1 MRIHKLL
8 AERFARKLAWRASP
22 VPVISF
28 TFDDFPRS
36 ALTIGGRMLSDYG
49 WRGTYYGAMGLMGTT
64 VGAEP
69 MFTRTDVD
77 ELLTAGHELAC
88 HTLNHTSCYAV
99 GNTNFV
105 HGCEEN
111 RREAAMALGGYQLEN
126 LSFPHGHITL
136 AAKRHL
142 QAAYHTCRSIEMGI
156 NSDPADFGFLRA
168 NAIYSRLPI
177 ETLKDLIHANTQA
190 NGWLIFYTHDV
201 AIDPSQ
207 FGCTPDYFAEILR
220 AAHESGAEVLT
231 IREAT
236 TRYNLCHSAA
246 SRAEEHRQE
255 CPRS

>member
-1 MRIHKLL
+1 
-8 AERFARKLAWRASP
+8 

-220 AAHESGAEVLT
+220 ARQRPDIICATQPHLAPKSIGRNVPVADAGTASFAQQGPSKSRRSIESRTKSLP
-231 IREAT
+231 
-236 TRYNLCHSAA
+236 TRS
-246 SRAEEHRQE
+246 S
-255 CPRS
+255 